1 MCNRF
6 KRIILYKYIFIMTD
20 YECDRCGFFYK
31 SKRTLLDHLKKP
43 NACMPIKN
51 DIDRND
57 ILFELLDKKEGITCN
72 FCSKKI

>member
-1 MCNRF
+1 
-6 KRIILYKYIFIMTD
+6 MTD

-51 DIDRND
+51 DINRTN
-57 ILFELLDKKEGITCN
+57 ILFELLDKKEGVCCN
-72 FCSKKI
+72 FCSKKFKTGPQLKLFVLNNID